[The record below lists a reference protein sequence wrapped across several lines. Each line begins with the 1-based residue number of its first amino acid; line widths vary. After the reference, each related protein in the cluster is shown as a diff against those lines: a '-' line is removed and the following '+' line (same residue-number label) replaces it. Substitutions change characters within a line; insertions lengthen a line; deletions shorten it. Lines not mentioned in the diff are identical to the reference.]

1 MEIKIFLRLYLKDI
15 AAIIE
20 EIIPRFSLD
29 VNQRD
34 QRNYFPKW
42 RLHSQ
47 VSRRLHQ
54 ENNI

>member
-47 VSRRLHQ
+47 VSRLHQ

>member
-1 MEIKIFLRLYLKDI
+1 MEIKIILRLYLKDI

-47 VSRRLHQ
+47 VSRLHQ